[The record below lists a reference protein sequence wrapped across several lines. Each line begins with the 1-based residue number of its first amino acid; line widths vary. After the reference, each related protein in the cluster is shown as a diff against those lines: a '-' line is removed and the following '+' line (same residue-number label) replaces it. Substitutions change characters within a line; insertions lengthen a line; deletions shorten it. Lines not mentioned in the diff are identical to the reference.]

1 MVQGARLVIRVGF
14 ILTFDGTTWLGG
26 VSYFRNLLRA
36 LRDLPHPRIEPL
48 IFVGERTEESVLAQ
62 FPAQTTVRSS
72 LLDAGSSSWNVR
84 RIIAKLCGRDLLL
97 EGLLR
102 RHGIQALSHQGFFG
116 SLGRI
121 PAFGWIPDFQERH
134 LPEFFSLA
142 EIEARA
148 RKYKLFCRVCPVVI
162 LSSQDARQD
171 LETLDRRCAG
181 KAKVLHFVAD
191 AMAPSE
197 EVTLATTR
205 RLRVSQ
211 PYFHLPNQF
220 WNHKNHLLVVEAL
233 RLLQKRGVK
242 ARVVATGNTSDHRQ
256 PAYFNQL
263 MQRIRDGGVERCFTM
278 LGTVAYEDLYALM
291 ADSVA
296 VINPSRFE
304 GWSTTV
310 EEAKSLGK
318 KVLLSDLA
326 VHREQAPK
334 RSWYFSPDN
343 AEELAAGMA
352 AALESYDPGAERKAI
367 REAQAS
373 LPDRRRAFAMAYQDI
388 ILTSMTEDSS
398 SPNCAVA
405 KRSRCAE
412 P

>member
-1 MVQGARLVIRVGF
+1 MVQGSRFVIRVGF

-36 LRDLPHPRIEPL
+36 LRDLPHPRIEPV
-48 IFVGERTEESVLAQ
+48 IFCGERTEESVLAQ

-72 LLDAGSSSWNVR
+72 LLDAGSSSWNAR
-84 RIIAKLCGRDLLL
+84 RISAKLCGRDLLL

-102 RHGIQALSHQGFFG
+102 RYGIQALSHQGFFG
-116 SLGRI
+116 GLRRI
-121 PAFGWIPDFQERH
+121 PALGWIPDFQERH
-134 LPEFFSLA
+134 LPEFFSPT
-142 EIEARA
+142 EIRA
-148 RKYKLFCRVCPVVI
+148 RVRKRNLFCRVCPVVI

-171 LETLDRRCAG
+171 LEALDRRCAS

-191 AMAPSE
+191 ATAPSE
-197 EVTLATTR
+197 EEACATAR
-205 RLRVSQ
+205 RLGVNR

-233 RLLQKRGVK
+233 RLLQERGVK
-242 ARVVATGNTSDHRQ
+242 ARVVATGNTSDYRQ
-256 PAYFNQL
+256 PAYFNAL
-263 MQRIRDGGVERCFTM
+263 MQRVRDGGVEGCFTM

-291 ADSVA
+291 VGSVA

-318 KVLLSDLA
+318 MVLLSDLG

-352 AALESYDPGAERKAI
+352 ATLESYDSGVDREAI

-373 LPDRRRAFAMAYQDI
+373 LPERRRAFAMAYENI
-388 ILTSMTEDSS
+388 VLEA
-398 SPNCAVA
+398 AV
-405 KRSRCAE
+405 
-412 P
+412 